1 MNSAA
6 YIFSNSGTYSQYPDD
21 YAKEIFQTMAEN
33 ASGESTVAI
42 HRENNL
48 MYYGYI
54 YKFQQ
59 QHIGF
64 GVLVNNVLLNDIDS
78 IFRIFENAVV
88 DLITTYKIL
97 KITGTGKIIHN
108 SDTKPA
114 PDTLSRIINHL
125 REEFSKL
132 EETATKLPPVNYSIS
147 NNQSKQFGYKHSHTG
162 IVEASGKYAYTYI
175 CKNDEIKG
183 IKTLMQSLHI
193 QPKAA
198 ETAPSNLQAPHN
210 TTQQRN
216 KYKSE
221 NSAASS
227 TLAIFSV
234 SLLLTIFIS
243 TLLAIY
249 VHNSTKTSSTEAKTN
264 QVSPIEIFW
273 TDYESHNGQYYLKIF
288 YKSSKELYA
297 DFKTRLSIH
306 DKAKFQSYPADIVS
320 YNLISQIPIHIGY
333 NTVALDSNPEFNKA
347 FSDCIN
353 SKSNMILTIWHND
366 CELGEFKMDLSSN
379 N

>member
-59 QHIGF
+59 QYIGF
-64 GVLVNNVLLNDIDS
+64 GVLVNNMLLNDIDS

-97 KITGTGKIIHN
+97 KITGTGEIIHN
-108 SDTKPA
+108 SEPA

-125 REEFSKL
+125 REEFSRL
-132 EETATKLPPVNYSIS
+132 EDRAIKLPPVNYSIS
-147 NNQSKQFGYKHSHTG
+147 NNQSKQFGYKHSHTE

-193 QPKAA
+193 QPTAA
-198 ETAPSNLQAPHN
+198 ETPSSNQKEPN
-210 TTQQRN
+210 TTTPQGN
-216 KYKSE
+216 NHKKKNSE
-221 NSAASS
+221 DSKGITIIS
-227 TLAIFSV
+227 I
-234 SLLLTIFIS
+234 SLLLFI
-243 TLLAIY
+243 AISFLIDII
-249 VHNSTKTSSTEAKTN
+249 VNENTNKTEEKTN

-353 SKSNMILTIWHND
+353 DKSNITLTIWHND

>member
-6 YIFSNSGTYSQYPDD
+6 YIFSNNGTYSQYPDD
-21 YAKEIFQTMAEN
+21 YAKEIFQKMAEN
-33 ASGESTVAI
+33 ASRKSTVAI

-59 QHIGF
+59 QYIGF
-64 GVLVNNVLLNDIDS
+64 GALVNNVLLSDIDS

-88 DLITTYKIL
+88 NLITTYKIL
-97 KITGTGKIIHN
+97 KITETGEIIHN
-108 SDTKPA
+108 SDSEPT

-132 EETATKLPPVNYSIS
+132 KETATQLPPVNYSIS
-147 NNQSKQFGYKHSHTG
+147 NNQSKQFGYKPSHTG

-193 QPKAA
+193 QPKEA

-210 TTQQRN
+210 TTQQGYNHKN
-216 KYKSE
+216 KNSE
-221 NSAASS
+221 DSKGI
-227 TLAIFSV
+227 TIISV
-234 SLLLTIFIS
+234 SLLLFI
-243 TLLAIY
+243 AISFLIDII
-249 VHNSTKTSSTEAKTN
+249 VNENTNKTEEKTN

-353 SKSNMILTIWHND
+353 DKSNITLTIWHND
-366 CELGEFKMDLSSN
+366 RELGEFKMDLSSN

>member
-59 QHIGF
+59 QYIGF
-64 GVLVNNVLLNDIDS
+64 GVLVNNVLLSDIDS

-97 KITGTGKIIHN
+97 KITGTGEIIHN
-108 SDTKPA
+108 SDSEPT

-198 ETAPSNLQAPHN
+198 ETAPFNQKEPN
-210 TTQQRN
+210 TTTPQGN
-216 KYKSE
+216 NHKKKNSE
-221 NSAASS
+221 DSKGI
-227 TLAIFSV
+227 TIISV
-234 SLLLTIFIS
+234 SLLLFI
-243 TLLAIY
+243 AISFLIDII
-249 VHNSTKTSSTEAKTN
+249 VNENTNKTEEKTN

-353 SKSNMILTIWHND
+353 DKSNITLTIWHND
-366 CELGEFKMDLSSN
+366 RELGEFKMDLSSN
-379 N
+379 K

>member
-48 MYYGYI
+48 LYYGYI

-59 QHIGF
+59 QYIGF
-64 GVLVNNVLLNDIDS
+64 GVLVNNVLLSDIDS

-97 KITGTGKIIHN
+97 KTTGTGEIIHN
-108 SDTKPA
+108 PDSKPT

-198 ETAPSNLQAPHN
+198 ETAPFNLQAPHN
-210 TTQQRN
+210 TTQQGYNHKN
-216 KYKSE
+216 K
-221 NSAASS
+221 NSKDSKGI
-227 TLAIFSV
+227 TIISV
-234 SLLLTIFIS
+234 SLLLFI
-243 TLLAIY
+243 AISFLIDII
-249 VHNSTKTSSTEAKTN
+249 VNENTNKTEEKTN
-264 QVSPIEIFW
+264 QVSPIILNRLRIDYDASNKQYYP
-273 TDYESHNGQYYLKIF
+273 TIYYESSEGHF
-288 YKSSKELYA
+288 M
-297 DFKTRLSIH
+297 DFK
-306 DKAKFQSYPADIVS
+306 
-320 YNLISQIPIHIGY
+320 LILNGDEYLMSDMLIHIGHHMIAFDE
-333 NTVALDSNPEFNKA
+333 NTAFNNH
-347 FSDCIN
+347 FSRCVEN
-353 SKSNMILTIWHND
+353 KFNMSLTIWYKD
-366 CELGEFKMDLSSN
+366 YIIGEFEMDLSSN